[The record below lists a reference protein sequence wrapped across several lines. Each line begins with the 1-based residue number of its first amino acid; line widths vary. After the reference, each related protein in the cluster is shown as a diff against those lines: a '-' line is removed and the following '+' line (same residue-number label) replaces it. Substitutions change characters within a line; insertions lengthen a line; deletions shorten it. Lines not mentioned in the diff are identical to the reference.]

1 MFSGAAV
8 LFCKLHRGYCLVCF
22 YRLCSDTPT
31 TNRLYNWWLEAMFE
45 RCSLRESP
53 AGRSAS
59 LACEAA
65 LVAGSSPSSRT
76 STPLF
81 SVYLLLHPAPHT
93 TRRHIYQF
101 TSIYVL
107 RQSYQLFLRNRVII
121 IHNSAQLIRERRP
134 ITTVFERT
142 TNNHNDAQCKVPR
155 YITKI
160 YVKRLVWGTR
170 GDLSAGSTS
179 VLVDGNSTRRI
190 WKQT

>member
-1 MFSGAAV
+1 MVRGDVWAMQFTRITRRAKRLISVRSGARRRKLAV
-8 LFCKLHRGYCLVCF
+8 EQR
-22 YRLCSDTPT
+22 R
-31 TNRLYNWWLEAMFE
+31 
-45 RCSLRESP
+45 
-53 AGRSAS
+53 
-59 LACEAA
+59 
-65 LVAGSSPSSRT
+65 